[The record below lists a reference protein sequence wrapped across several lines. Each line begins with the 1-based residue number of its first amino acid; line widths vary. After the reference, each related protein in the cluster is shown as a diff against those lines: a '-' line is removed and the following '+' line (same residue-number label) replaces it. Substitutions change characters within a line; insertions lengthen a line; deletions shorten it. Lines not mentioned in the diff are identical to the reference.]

1 MLKVKGDSMVN
12 ADFDDGDLVLI
23 KKETT
28 PLNGDIVV
36 CTISNEKATLKRF
49 QRKSDQ
55 IILIPENREYERIYL
70 NPKDESIRVIGVLTE
85 IIKNN

>member
-1 MLKVKGDSMVN
+1 MLKVKGDSMIDV
-12 ADFDDGDLVLI
+12 DIDDRDLVLI

-36 CTISNEKATLKRF
+36 CTISNEEATLKRF

-55 IILIPENREYERIYL
+55 IRLIPENREYERIYL
-70 NPKDESIRVIGVLTE
+70 NPEDESIRVIGVLTE

>member
-1 MLKVKGDSMVN
+1 MLKVKGDSIIDT
-12 ADFDDGDLVLI
+12 DFDDRDLVLI

-36 CTISNEKATLKRF
+36 CTISNEEATLK
-49 QRKSDQ
+49 SYQ
-55 IILIPENREYERIYL
+55 IILVPENREYERIYL
-70 NPKDESIRVIGVLTE
+70 NPEDESIRVIGILTE